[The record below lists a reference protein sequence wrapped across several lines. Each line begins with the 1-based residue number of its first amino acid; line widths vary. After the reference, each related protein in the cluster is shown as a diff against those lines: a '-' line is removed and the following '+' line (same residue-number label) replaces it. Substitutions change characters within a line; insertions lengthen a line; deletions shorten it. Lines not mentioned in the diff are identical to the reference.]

1 MLTLLRRIVQEVN
14 DAEELSEAFSV
25 LVGRVKQAMGVDF
38 CGLYQ
43 ASPDGKVFSLLAA
56 NGAAIPESP
65 LSASLLTSSV
75 ETSLLSR
82 VATQAE
88 PLNIPD
94 IRSAADFDSQEAVDR
109 EAAGAGFRSFL
120 GVPIISQSVTL
131 GVLVV
136 RQTSQREFD
145 EDHVSFLMT
154 LAAQVSG
161 ILGNSEYIGSLSPG
175 EEKKELRDI
184 RFNGIAGS
192 PGVVIGTAVVTFP
205 AQDLKSVPDREVS
218 DTKAEEKAFRRA
230 VEGVREE
237 IVEFKAAL
245 RDHLPSEE
253 QALFDAYAMM
263 LSGGSLI
270 DATIERIR
278 GGSWAAGALRKTVNE
293 HMRLFAEMDAPYLRE
308 RADDILD
315 LGQRILKHLLS
326 TVADEPPHY
335 PRNTVLVATTI
346 TANQL
351 AEIPRDRLAGV
362 VSTTGSSSSH
372 VAILARALGIPAVMG
387 VDGLPVSRIDGKEVI
402 LNGYEGALFLQP
414 SGPVR
419 AEFLTLARQE
429 KELTAGLLDAAGEPA
444 HMADGDHVPVLVN
457 SGLMPDVW
465 MNQNEVADG
474 IGLYR
479 TELPFM
485 VREQFPG
492 EHEQAAIYRDVLDS
506 FPDHPVVLRTLDV
519 GGDKPLSYFPI
530 EDENPFLGFRGI
542 RISLDH
548 PEIFI
553 TQLRA
558 MLLANMGRG
567 NLQILLPM
575 VGSLQQLEE
584 ALMLLEHAQ
593 KDLRNEGHEVSRVK
607 VGVMIEVPSAVYIA
621 RELADQAD
629 FLSIGSNDLI
639 QYLLAVDRNNARV
652 ARLYDDTS
660 PAVLR
665 ALQQAIDGG
674 HQAGK
679 PVSICG
685 EMASDPAVAL
695 LLLGMGVDSLSV
707 SLASLPRI
715 KWVIRSFTRAH
726 ARQVFRTALSL
737 NESSAIRCLLEREL
751 VDAGLGALVRAGR

>member
-1 MLTLLRRIVQEVN
+1 MLSLLRRIVQEVN
-14 DAEELSEAFSV
+14 DTEDLSEAFAV
-25 LVGRVKQAMGVDF
+25 LVRRIQHAMGVDACALIKAGEGESF
-38 CGLYQ
+38 EVV
-43 ASPDGKVFSLLAA
+43 ASAGETEWQQSSTDQTLLRRIL
-56 NGAAIPESP
+56 NES
-65 LSASLLTSSV
+65 
-75 ETSLLSR
+75 
-82 VATQAE
+82 E
-88 PLNIPD
+88 PLKISD
-94 IRSAADFDSQEAVDR
+94 IRDDQSCKQEAHLSLR
-109 EAAGAGFRSFL
+109 PWYRSFL
-120 GVPIISQSVTL
+120 GVPVIFQKTPL
-131 GVLVV
+131 GVLLVQ
-136 RQTSQREFD
+136 QTAKREFD

-154 LAAQVSG
+154 LAAQISAALNGVRA
-161 ILGNSEYIGSLSPG
+161 SPEAASALDG
-175 EEKKELRDI
+175 EQRDI
-184 RFNGIAGS
+184 RFNGIPGS
-192 PGVVIGTAVVTFP
+192 PGVAIGSVVVAFP
-205 AQDLKSVPDREVS
+205 AKDLKSVPDRDAS
-218 DTKAEEKAFRRA
+218 DPAAEERAFRQA

-237 IVEFKAAL
+237 LVEFKTAL
-245 RDHLPSEE
+245 RNHLPAEE

-263 LSGGSLI
+263 LSGGSLV

-278 GGSWAAGALRKTVNE
+278 EGSWAAGALRKTVNE
-293 HMRLFAEMDAPYLRE
+293 HVRLFGEMESPYLRE
-308 RADDILD
+308 RADDIVD
-315 LGQRILKHLLS
+315 LAQRILNHLLS
-326 TVADEPPHY
+326 SVSDGPQHY
-335 PRNTVLVATTI
+335 PKVTILVGAAI
-346 TANQL
+346 TASQL
-351 AEIPRDRLAGV
+351 AEVPPDRLGGL
-362 VSTTGSSSSH
+362 VSISGSSSSH
-372 VAILARALGIPAVMG
+372 VAILARALGVPAIMG
-387 VDGLPVSRIDGKEVI
+387 VEGLPVAAMDGKELIV
-402 LNGYEGALFLQP
+402 NGYEGTMFLQP
-414 SGPVR
+414 SGSVR
-419 AEFLTLARQE
+419 AEFVSLARQE
-429 KELTAGLLDAAGEPA
+429 KELTAGLLEAASEPA
-444 HMADGDHVPVLVN
+444 CMDDGEHVPVLVN
-457 SGLMPDVW
+457 SGLMPDIW
-465 MNQNEVADG
+465 LDQCEVADG

-485 VREQFPG
+485 IRDQFPG
-492 EHEQAAIYRDVLDS
+492 EHEQASLYRSVLES
-506 FPDHPVVLRTLDV
+506 FPDSPVILRTLDV
-519 GGDKPLSYFPI
+519 GGDKALSYFPI
-530 EDENPFLGFRGI
+530 HDENPFLGFRGI

-558 MLLANMGRG
+558 MLLANEELE

-593 KDLRNEGHEVSRVK
+593 KDLRAEGHEVARVK

-621 RELADQAD
+621 QELAEQAD

-639 QYLLAVDRNNARV
+639 QYLLAVDRNNSRV

-695 LLLGMGVDSLSV
+695 LLLGMGVDSMSV

-715 KWVIRSFTRAH
+715 KWVIRSFSRAH